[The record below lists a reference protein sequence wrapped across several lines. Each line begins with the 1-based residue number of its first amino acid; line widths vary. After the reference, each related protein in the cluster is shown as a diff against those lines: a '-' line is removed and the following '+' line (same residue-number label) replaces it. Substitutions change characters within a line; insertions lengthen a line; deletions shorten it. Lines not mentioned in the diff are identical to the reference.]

1 MTDFS
6 KKCEILADLWIEYR
20 TDDEFKDFIEYNDI
34 GLPLAWFIS
43 TGVVTSTPMAEDY
56 VDETFDLFISALEVS
71 ENEVDQFT
79 NLNDLLAY
87 IEDRS

>member
-1 MTDFS
+1 
-6 KKCEILADLWIEYR
+6 
-20 TDDEFKDFIEYNDI
+20 
-34 GLPLAWFIS
+34 
-43 TGVVTSTPMAEDY
+43 MAEDY

>member
-1 MTDFS
+1 MNFET
-6 KKCEILADLWIEYR
+6 KCDILGQFWFEFR
-20 TDDEFKDFIEYNDI
+20 DDEKLKDFIEYNDI

>member
-1 MTDFS
+1 MNFET
-6 KKCEILADLWIEYR
+6 KCDILGQFWFEFR
-20 TDDEFKDFIEYNDI
+20 DDEKLKDFIEYNDI

-87 IEDRS
+87 IEDRP

>member
-1 MTDFS
+1 MTFET
-6 KKCEILADLWIEYR
+6 KCDILGQFWFEFR
-20 TDDEFKDFIEYNDI
+20 DDEKLKDFIEYNDI